1 MGGVMGFEP
10 ARPGN
15 VPSASA
21 RRHFSGRPGTS
32 RPRPALSFE
41 GLAQRANEEASP
53 VPGLKEHETASPRTE
68 IVALI
73 PALRAFARTFYRETS
88 EADDLVQETLTRA
101 LTSIHQFRPGTSM
114 KSWLFTIMRNAFYTK
129 VRVET
134 REAPGTAEC
143 VSLRPAA
150 DATQEWSARG
160 REMERAIQR
169 LPEQQREVLML
180 IGVRH
185 LRLRHGHGEEPPEP
199 GPDQASG
206 GAGRG
211 HAQFLRRARCQ
222 PSRRLDAATPEIRM
236 KNGGEVDEREV
247 RKW

>member
-1 MGGVMGFEP
+1 M
-10 ARPGN
+10 
-15 VPSASA
+15 S
-21 RRHFSGRPGTS
+21 
-32 RPRPALSFE
+32 
-41 GLAQRANEEASP
+41 
-53 VPGLKEHETASPRTE
+53 GLKDHETASPRTE

-114 KSWLFTIMRNAFYTK
+114 KSWLFTIMRNTFYTK

-134 REAPGTAEC
+134 REAPGAAEC

-180 IGVRH
+180 IGV
-185 LRLRHGHGEEPPEP
+185 LGVSYEEAAAICGCAMGTVKSRLN
-199 GPDQASG
+199 
-206 GAGRG
+206 
-211 HAQFLRRARCQ
+211 RARI
-222 PSRRLDAATPEIRM
+222 RLLEELGEATP
-236 KNGGEVDEREV
+236 DSSLERDV
-247 RKW
+247 SHPVGSMPQRPKYG